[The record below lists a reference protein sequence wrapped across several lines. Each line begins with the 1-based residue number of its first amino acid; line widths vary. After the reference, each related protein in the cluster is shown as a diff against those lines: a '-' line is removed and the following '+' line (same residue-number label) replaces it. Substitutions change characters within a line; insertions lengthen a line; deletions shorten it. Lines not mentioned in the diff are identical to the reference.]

1 MYSPRRVTLL
11 GPLLAGAVAFIGGP
25 AAGATWTKVA
35 DENKSFTV
43 QGTQNVRYGTG
54 NNWVTK
60 VVTGSATCSNSYFG
74 ADPYS
79 GVRKQCQVP
88 VASVWTKIAS
98 EGAGFSV
105 AGTQNIR
112 YGSGNAW
119 VTKSVTAAGQC
130 TNTYFGSDPAPGTKK
145 ECRVSDAA
153 SETPTGYGR
162 TVTGGAGAG
171 GADIVTISRAA
182 DLPSA
187 LCRSYDSAGYC
198 NDKTPRIIKISGVL
212 DFRNTQGKASSNG
225 CVYNSCTD
233 SKKNELILT
242 TTSPSYCAGKTN
254 FSVTYDAAGANPMQ
268 VGSNKTIIGVG
279 DASGIKGRGLRIIGG
294 NSNIIVRNLT
304 ISDINDGIIFA
315 GDAIT
320 LDNADRIWIDH
331 NRIERIGRQFIVSGY
346 GTASNTT
353 ISNNDFNGADQY
365 GFYCDGRHYWNLMFV
380 GANDTMTF
388 TGNWVRHFTGRAP
401 KFGGSGVGQLHMVN
415 NYFYD
420 SGSGHALE
428 SASPSS
434 VLIESNYFQSV
445 NQPILKDAKS
455 GYVFAPLGSLTTAA
469 SNACK
474 AAFSRD
480 CGVNVATPPPSEN
493 NFTLDQVVLDRAKG
507 QASGVIVAP
516 NPAADLPTRVP
527 NNVGPR
533 STVF

>member
-1 MYSPRRVTLL
+1 VFELKRVTSW
-11 GPLLAGAVAFIGGP
+11 GRLLAWSMVLAGGP
-25 AAGATWTKVA
+25 AVSATWTKVA
-35 DENKSFTV
+35 DESAAFTV
-43 QGTQNVRYGTG
+43 QGTQNVRFGSG
-54 NNWVTK
+54 NSWVTK
-60 VVTGSATCSNSYFG
+60 VVTGRGTCSNSYFG
-74 ADPYS
+74 ADPYF

-98 EGAGFSV
+98 EGANFSV
-105 AGTQNIR
+105 AGMQNIR
-112 YGSGNAW
+112 YGIGSAW
-119 VTKSVTAAGQC
+119 VTKPVTASGQC

-153 SETPTGYGR
+153 SESPAGYGR
-162 TVTGGAGAG
+162 AVTGGAAAG
-171 GADIVTISRAA
+171 SADIVTISRTA
-182 DLPSA
+182 DLPAA
-187 LCRSYDSAGYC
+187 LCSSYDSAGYC
-198 NDKTPRIIKISGVL
+198 NDKTVRIIKISGVL
-212 DFRNTQGKASSNG
+212 DFRNTQGKASGNG

-233 SKKNELILT
+233 PKKNELVLT
-242 TTSPSYCAGKTN
+242 KTSPAYCAGKTT
-254 FSVTYDAAGANPMQ
+254 FDVTYDAAGANPMQ

-294 NSNIIVRNLT
+294 NSNIIIRNLT

-331 NRIERIGRQFIVSGY
+331 NRIERIGRQFIVSGF
-346 GTASNTT
+346 GTVSNTT

-365 GFYCDGRHYWNLMFV
+365 GYYCDGRHYWNLMFV

-388 TGNWVRHFTGRAP
+388 SGNWVRHFTGRAP

-428 SASPSS
+428 TANPSS

-445 NQPILKDAKS
+445 NQPILKDSKS

-474 AAFSRD
+474 SALSRD
-480 CGVNVATPPPSEN
+480 CGLNVANPPPSEN
-493 NFTLDQVVLDRAKG
+493 NFSLDQVVLDRAKAQG
-507 QASGVIVAP
+507 SGVVVAP
-516 NPAADLPTRVP
+516 NPAADLPTQIP